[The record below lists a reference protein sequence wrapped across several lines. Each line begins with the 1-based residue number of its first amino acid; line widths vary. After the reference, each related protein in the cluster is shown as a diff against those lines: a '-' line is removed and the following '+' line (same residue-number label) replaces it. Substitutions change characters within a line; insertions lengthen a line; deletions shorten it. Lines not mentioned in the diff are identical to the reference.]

1 MIQGPRIVADPC
13 SVKAF
18 RSYLISLN
26 KSLLESET
34 ASKRRSISSEV
45 IQVAEN
51 STSLNPKTEIAE
63 IQKMVNDHNT
73 KIREGSAS
81 PGRKP
86 LRIKRKVF
94 FTGYLI
100 ASDVSRSLQKL
111 IRPRANIPAEEIRI
125 LANSIMITQGPVT
138 KAILANVGGLGKT
151 VKWRVKGIAELESRL
166 WAVHVEPISDSVIT
180 DSNLP
185 TVVLATRRGARPSE
199 VTQIREWKPVANED
213 ALEFEAVV
221 GERALLQI
229 DEERSYDSEREDSIP
244 RRATRR
250 PLYRDYDYNTQSEYS
265 THSGQSY
272 RGAGNRH
279 RNFSPDRRHSNYDDV
294 RNGGGRGG
302 SSYRG
307 RGMARD
313 RGGRGTIKTS
323 RYRGRGGP
331 PNSYRSLDDMRDR
344 YNNTYTNN
352 SPHTKDS
359 RDVEL
364 PYNAY

>member
-1 MIQGPRIVADPC
+1 MI
-13 SVKAF
+13 
-18 RSYLISLN
+18 
-26 KSLLESET
+26 
-34 ASKRRSISSEV
+34 
-45 IQVAEN
+45 
-51 STSLNPKTEIAE
+51 
-63 IQKMVNDHNT
+63 NDHNT
-73 KIREGSAS
+73 RVREGSAT
-81 PGRKP
+81 PDRKP

-100 ASDVSRSLQKL
+100 APDASRSLQKL
-111 IRPRANIPAEEIRI
+111 IRPRTNIAAEEIKI

-138 KAILANVGGLGKT
+138 KAILASVGGLGKT
-151 VKWRVKGIAELESRL
+151 VRWRVKGIAELEGRL
-166 WAVHVEPISDSVIT
+166 WAVHVEPISDSSSIIT

-199 VTQIREWKPVANED
+199 VTQIREWKAVANED

-229 DEERSYDSEREDSIP
+229 DEERSDDSEREGSLP
-244 RRATRR
+244 RRAARR
-250 PLYRDYDYNTQSEYS
+250 PIHRDYDYNTQSEYS

-272 RGAGNRH
+272 WGAGNRR
-279 RNFSPDRRHSNYDDV
+279 RNFSPDRRYGNYDDI
-294 RNGGGRGG
+294 RNGAGRGG

-307 RGMARD
+307 RGMIRD
-313 RGGRGTIKTS
+313 RGGRGMIKAS

-344 YNNTYTNN
+344 YSHAYNNN
-352 SPHTKDS
+352 SQHINER
-359 RDVEL
+359 RDNEL